1 MRTFNIF
8 FQAANAALT
17 LSSGSMT
24 LLRRITSII
33 FKVSDSSPC
42 YPGLSQPVPSSLSP
56 RSLSGLFL
64 SVLLVFPALSAHAQT
79 SAAKKSSQAVFSLNT
94 FRSDGSLIGTSHGI
108 FVSSDGYAVS
118 RWKPFVGASKA
129 VVVDAQGKKY
139 DVDALISANDIYDVC
154 KFHVAGSTPSAPVA
168 SNTIP
173 EKSTLWLS
181 CYSVKAPRLLR
192 STVSKVES
200 FSVTGSG
207 ESRTSYPFYILDI
220 QVPEDIDC
228 CPLIDDAGNAVALI
242 QPVSGKTGTANAVSV
257 KFVSDMQSV
266 MLGQGANTL
275 ALSAIP
281 PLMPSDYNDAQIALV
296 LAGQQRSPE
305 YYASVVES
313 FIRSFPQKTDG
324 YETRAR
330 LRLASGDVA
339 GADADM
345 TKAIAVSGN
354 KAETH
359 LAYSNLILQ
368 KELYMKDTPFP
379 AWNIDKAL
387 FEAQEAYKINPQP
400 IYRQQEGKILFA
412 KGDYK
417 AAKEI
422 YLSLQSTS
430 LAGPETMYAA
440 TQCSQ
445 ALGEPLADVIALM
458 DSTIAVCPHPLT
470 FQSAPYIFQR
480 GAIYQQNGEYRKAV
494 ADYNEYERLM
504 VGNYITP
511 DFYYNRFV
519 CERDSRLYQQAL
531 DDINKAITL
540 RPSEAL
546 YLCELGSLQLR
557 LKQYD
562 DAISSANK
570 ALILNRSIPDAY
582 AILGAAQCYKGQ
594 KHEGVLNLEQA
605 KSLGYEMA
613 DELIKKLGR

>member
-1 MRTFNIF
+1 MKTLNII
-8 FQAANAALT
+8 FQALNTALSGIKT
-17 LSSGSMT
+17 LIRHIQSYFFTVAGN
-24 LLRRITSII
+24 
-33 FKVSDSSPC
+33 
-42 YPGLSQPVPSSLSP
+42 SP
-56 RSLSGLFL
+56 RYPRVSHPFPSLISSNCLSGVYILALLAFPFL
-64 SVLLVFPALSAHAQT
+64 SVSAQT
-79 SAAKKSSQAVFSLNT
+79 AVVKKSSQAVFSLNT
-94 FRSDGSLIGTSHGI
+94 FSSDGTLIGTSHGI
-108 FVSSDGYAVS
+108 FVSNDGYAVS

-139 DVDALISANDIYDVC
+139 EVDALISANDLYDVC

-168 SNTIP
+168 KNTIP
-173 EKSTLWLS
+173 EKSNLWLS
-181 CYSVKAPRLLR
+181 CYSVKQPRLLR
-192 STVSKVES
+192 STVRKVES

-207 ESRTSYPFYILDI
+207 ESNTSYPFYILDI
-220 QVPEDIDC
+220 QTPENIDC
-228 CPLIDDAGNAVALI
+228 CPLLDDAGNAVALI
-242 QPVSGKTGTANAVSV
+242 QPLNDKTGTANAVSV
-257 KFVSDMQSV
+257 RFVSDMQSV

-313 FIRSFPQKTDG
+313 FIRSFPQKSDG

-330 LRLASGDVA
+330 LKLASGDVT

-345 TKAIAVSGN
+345 AKAVTLSGN

-368 KELYMKDTPFP
+368 KELYMKDTPYP
-379 AWNIDKAL
+379 AWNIEKAL
-387 FEAQEAYKINPQP
+387 LEAQEAYKLSPQP

-470 FQSAPYIFQR
+470 FQSAPYVFQR

-531 DDINKAITL
+531 DDINKAIGL

-557 LKQYD
+557 LKRYD

-582 AILGAAQCYKGQ
+582 AILGAAQCYKGK

>member
-1 MRTFNIF
+1 MRTLNII
-8 FQAANAALT
+8 FQALNTALSGITT
-17 LSSGSMT
+17 LIRHIQSYFFTVAGN
-24 LLRRITSII
+24 
-33 FKVSDSSPC
+33 
-42 YPGLSQPVPSSLSP
+42 SP
-56 RSLSGLFL
+56 RYPRVSHPFPSLISSHCLSGVYILALLAFPFL
-64 SVLLVFPALSAHAQT
+64 SVSAQT
-79 SAAKKSSQAVFSLNT
+79 AVVKKSSQAVFSLNT
-94 FRSDGSLIGTSHGI
+94 FSSDGTLIGTSHGI
-108 FVSSDGYAVS
+108 FVSNDGYAVS

-139 DVDALISANDIYDVC
+139 EVDALISANDLYDVC

-168 SNTIP
+168 KNTIP
-173 EKSTLWLS
+173 EKSNLWLS
-181 CYSVKAPRLLR
+181 CYSVKQPRLLR
-192 STVSKVES
+192 STVRKVES

-207 ESRTSYPFYILDI
+207 ESNTSYPFYILDI
-220 QVPEDIDC
+220 QTPENIDC
-228 CPLIDDAGNAVALI
+228 CPLLDDAGNAVALI
-242 QPVSGKTGTANAVSV
+242 QPLNDKTGTANAVSV
-257 KFVSDMQSV
+257 RFVSDMQSV

-313 FIRSFPQKTDG
+313 FIRSFPQKSDG

-330 LRLASGDVA
+330 LKLASGDVA

-345 TKAIAVSGN
+345 AKAVTLSGN

-368 KELYMKDTPFP
+368 KELYMKDTPYP
-379 AWNIDKAL
+379 AWNIEKAL
-387 FEAQEAYKINPQP
+387 LEAQEAYKLSPQP

-470 FQSAPYIFQR
+470 FQSAPYVFQR

-531 DDINKAITL
+531 DDINKAIGL
-540 RPSEAL
+540 RPSEPL

-557 LKQYD
+557 LKRYD

-582 AILGAAQCYKGQ
+582 AILGAAQCYKGK